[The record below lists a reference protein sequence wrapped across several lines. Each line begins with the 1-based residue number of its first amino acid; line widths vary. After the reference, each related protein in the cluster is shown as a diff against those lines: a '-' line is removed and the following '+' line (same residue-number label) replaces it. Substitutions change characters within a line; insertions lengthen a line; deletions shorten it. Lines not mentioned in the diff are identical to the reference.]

1 MQDTPAVK
9 MPYQAY
15 VTVANKGYVVKMSAN
30 STGSVVS
37 ADTKWKT
44 YSFKMNLPIPSY
56 LIAFSIGNI
65 VENPVGKG
73 NRTFIISEPDNVKR
87 DLSELDELDE
97 LLDDVEAYVNPPNP
111 YEWGTYALIVQPPSF
126 PIGGME
132 NPLLTFASPTIIV
145 GDKSQIYVATHE
157 IGHSWTGNQ
166 VTCRDWSNF
175 WVNEGFTVFLERKI
189 SGQRNG
195 LEFALIES
203 QLGNASL
210 WSDVMG
216 YGINN
221 SYSSLYPD
229 LNDGANAD
237 DSSSEI
243 PYEKGYQFLY
253 YLENKVMKTQ
263 KDFQDMLGYYINK
276 YRGQSVTYLEFRL
289 TFNEWIRSHYSASDA
304 ETAINKVDWNT
315 WVLTP
320 GGSPVQL
327 DFNTPSGQLF
337 ESIAAD
343 YVARQGD
350 SSAANYTDYMNT
362 KNPNL
367 KVVFLNKLTDLSDQ
381 VTYKTLAKIDKD
393 LNVTHDLNPEIGQR
407 WYPLAIQEDF

>member
-1 MQDTPAVK
+1 
-9 MPYQAY
+9 
-15 VTVANKGYVVKMSAN
+15 
-30 STGSVVS
+30 
-37 ADTKWKT
+37 
-44 YSFKMNLPIPSY
+44 
-56 LIAFSIGNI
+56 
-65 VENPVGKG
+65 
-73 NRTFIISEPDNVKR
+73 
-87 DLSELDELDE
+87 
-97 LLDDVEAYVNPPNP
+97 VNPPNP

-210 WSDVMG
+210 WNDVMG

-221 SYSSLYPD
+221 SYSSLYPN

-276 YRGQSVTYLEFRL
+276 YRGESVTYLEFRL
-289 TFNEWIRSHYSASDA
+289 TFNEWIRAHYSTTDA

-327 DFNTPSGQLF
+327 DFSTPSGQLF

-350 SSAANYTDYMNT
+350 SSAANYTDYNNT

-367 KVVFLNKLTDLSDQ
+367 KVVFLNKLTELSDQ

-393 LNVTHDLNPEIGQR
+393 LNVTHDLNPEIG
-407 WYPLAIQEDF
+407 